1 MFQSKSSQVFRSIFP
16 CRLTAQHKKRKQS
29 SNDKNS
35 FFVSLNEEEND
46 VYWSEE
52 PLKDHPDAEDKPHV
66 SIAGSFPYALGFGD
80 LGRNKRRKKNANAN
94 AATAEV
100 AGTPATVI
108 SVATP
113 SEESTSWAGEFH
125 RRFPAINN
133 ETGWVET
140 VGQSS
145 NAFSAQKM
153 QPPSKLAQDVIGAMH
168 QQHATASDSE
178 EDIFDANSVKVEP
191 KRRLFGSG
199 GEGSPFATPT
209 TFPVQTIS
217 PSQRDT
223 LPKTS
228 TRKTREQ
235 QRQRRT
241 ERRNRR
247 RQRHKEL
254 VDVVTKISKKCGE
267 LQINLAEKDAD
278 IEQLRWNHESLLRDL
293 EQTGKSPSSTANSH
307 RRSGSSDRGTGMTSA
322 HDYSNVGNDEE
333 RKVLQSTLTANAK
346 LETALKAM
354 ESVAFGA
361 QKTLHR
367 TQKDHQVEFRK
378 LRRTHEVALNEQR
391 GTHNKRLRGMQEQL
405 ATVNQQ
411 VQHLKDRNYDLEIQL
426 DCAKTA
432 LQEETAQRAQE
443 NLNHVYKVMD
453 LARDHENRVAEL
465 KKDKAMLSEQVEE
478 GFLKMDEMRMSLELV
493 KADAEYASAKLERT
507 QRAHRDEIRSLTK
520 ETDDQFFQIMA
531 ARERECLDMNQE
543 LNSMFGGECGSMQ
556 NARTQSSSKFD

>member
-1 MFQSKSSQVFRSIFP
+1 MFQSKPSQVFRSIFP

-29 SNDKNS
+29 SNDKIP
-35 FFVSLNEEEND
+35 FFASLNEEEND

-52 PLKDHPDAEDKPHV
+52 PLKDHPDAEEKTQV

-80 LGRNKRRKKNANAN
+80 LGRNKRRKKNADAN
-94 AATAEV
+94 AVAAEV
-100 AGTPATVI
+100 AGTPATV
-108 SVATP
+108 VTTP
-113 SEESTSWAGEFH
+113 SEESTSWADEFH
-125 RRFPAINN
+125 RRFPTSINN
-133 ETGWVET
+133 DETGWVER
-140 VGQSS
+140 VGQSN
-145 NAFSAQKM
+145 NAFSDQKI
-153 QPPSKLAQDVIGAMH
+153 QTPSKMAQDVIGAMH

-178 EDIFDANSVKVEP
+178 EDIFDANSVTVEP
-191 KRRLFGSG
+191 KRRLFDSG
-199 GEGSPFATPT
+199 GEDSPFATPT
-209 TFPVQTIS
+209 AFPIQAIS

-267 LQINLAEKDAD
+267 LQTNLAEKEAD

-293 EQTGKSPSSTANSH
+293 EQTGKSPSFAANSH
-307 RRSGSSDRGTGMTSA
+307 RRSGSGNHRSTGITSA
-322 HDYSNVGNDEE
+322 HDYNKVRDDEE
-333 RKVLQSTLTANAK
+333 KVLQSTLTANAK

-354 ESVAFGA
+354 ESVATEA
-361 QKTLHR
+361 KKSLHR

-391 GTHNKRLRGMQEQL
+391 GAHNKRLRGTQEQL

-411 VQHLKDRNYDLEIQL
+411 VQHLKDRNYDLEMQL
-426 DCAKTA
+426 DCAKAA

-443 NLNHVYKVMD
+443 NLNHVYEVMD
-453 LARDHENRVAEL
+453 LTRDHENRVAEL
-465 KKDKAMLSEQVEE
+465 KQEKAMLSEQVEE

-493 KADAEYASAKLERT
+493 KADAEYASAKLERS

-520 ETDDQFFQIMA
+520 ESDDQFFKIMA
-531 ARERECLDMNQE
+531 ARERECLGMNQE
-543 LNSMFGGECGSMQ
+543 LNGMFGGGCGSMQ
-556 NARTQSSSKFD
+556 NDRTQSSSKFD